1 MEKVQTLLWVVLG
14 LGAFV
19 YRMVQKMRNTAAQEE
34 RERPRAPAVPALPT
48 ATFQEL
54 LKQMQARNADEPG
67 VPRPPVTSQSLPA
80 PASPAARPNTLGG
93 RPMPVARPQ
102 ERRPRRPLR
111 RLTSLEAPATARPMS
126 PATPVVQRGA
136 NLPRAVVLAQPDA
149 TYRPF
154 GAPAPAAES
163 TGAAVRRL
171 LTQPANVRAAFVLS
185 EILNRRPW

>member
-1 MEKVQTLLWVVLG
+1 MEKVQTLLWVLLG

-34 RERPRAPAVPALPT
+34 RERPRAPAAPALPT

-54 LKQMQARNADEPG
+54 LKQMQASNANEPG
-67 VPRPPVTSQSLPA
+67 APRPPVTSQPLPA

-102 ERRPRRPLR
+102 ERRPRRLS
-111 RLTSLEAPATARPMS
+111 SLEVPATARSMS
-126 PATPVVQRGA
+126 PATPVVQRGS

-154 GAPAPAAES
+154 GAPAPAVES